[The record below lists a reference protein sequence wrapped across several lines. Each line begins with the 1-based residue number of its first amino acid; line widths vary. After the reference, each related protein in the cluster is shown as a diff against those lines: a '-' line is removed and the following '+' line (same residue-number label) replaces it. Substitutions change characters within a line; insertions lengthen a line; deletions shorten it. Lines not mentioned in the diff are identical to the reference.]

1 MARKVL
7 IIGAGPVQVV
17 GIQRAQEMGFTVVAT
32 DGNPKAPGLQIADIP
47 VAMDVKDIPNTITL
61 AKKHRVDG
69 VLSVAVEVAVKTVAA
84 VADALSLPA
93 LSPEAA
99 ENATNKHRMRTLWA
113 ANGIPSPASYPCMSL
128 TEAQTAAR
136 QVGFPIVVKPADN
149 AGSRGVS
156 KVERV
161 DDLPIAYEKALGY
174 AGNGMMLVEE
184 FMPGVEMSVEA
195 FVYNGEVY
203 VMALSDKI
211 RTKPPYLLDTTV
223 LFPSEHSPHIQ
234 EQAKEIVAAAI
245 KALGI
250 DMSPVHAEVMV
261 TPHGPMMVELAAR
274 GPGFK
279 VFTDMIPWVTG
290 VDVVKELIKLS
301 VGDGPDFTVRFNRGS
316 VLRFPEVPPGLVTRV
331 EGVDEA
337 RKIEGVSDLDVYVKP
352 GDVVRPLTSG
362 SDRVGHIISTAE
374 TRKEAVEIIRRV
386 ESILRIEVEPEGQIA

>member
-7 IIGAGPVQVV
+7 IIGAGPVQVA
-17 GIQRAQEMGFTVVAT
+17 GIKRAQEMGFTVVAT

-47 VAMDVKDIPNTITL
+47 VVMDVKDIPSTIAL
-61 AKKHRVDG
+61 AKRHRVDG
-69 VLSVAVEVAVKTVAA
+69 VLCVAVEVAVKTVAA
-84 VADALSLPA
+84 VAHELGLSA

-99 ENATNKHRMRTLWA
+99 ENATDKHRMRTLWA
-113 ANGIPSPASYPCMSL
+113 ANSIPSPISYPCMSL
-128 TEAQTAAR
+128 AEAQTAAR
-136 QVGFPIVVKPADN
+136 EVGFPTVVKPADN

-156 KVERV
+156 KVERIE
-161 DDLPIAYEKALGY
+161 DLPTAYEKALGY
-174 AGNGMMLVEE
+174 ARNGMVLVEE

-195 FVYNGEVY
+195 LAYEGEVY

-223 LFPSEHSPHIQ
+223 LFPSEHPPHIQ
-234 EQAKEIVAAAI
+234 ERAKEIVAAAI

-261 TPHGPMMVELAAR
+261 TPHGPVMVELAAR

-301 VGDGPDFTVRFNRGS
+301 VGEEPDLRSKLNRGS
-316 VLRFPEVPPGLVTRV
+316 VLRFPEMPPGLVKRV

-337 RKIEGVSDLDVYVKP
+337 KQIEGISDLEIYIKP
-352 GDVVRPLTSG
+352 GDIVRPLTSG
-362 SDRVGHIISTAE
+362 SDRVGHIISIAE
-374 TRKEAVEIIRRV
+374 TREEAVEIV
-386 ESILRIEVEPEGQIA
+386 KQAESILRIEVEPEGQAM